1 MTKAHCIN
9 LPLLVFSLL
18 MIGAGIYTV
27 NVEELTLY
35 SQRPYVL
42 KGWTIPNPYKDILGW
57 ILPLVG
63 CYFFYRSVYKT

>member
-1 MTKAHCIN
+1 
-9 LPLLVFSLL
+9 
-18 MIGAGIYTV
+18 MIGAGIYAV

-57 ILPLVG
+57 VLPLVG
-63 CYFFYRSVYKT
+63 YYFFYRSVYKT